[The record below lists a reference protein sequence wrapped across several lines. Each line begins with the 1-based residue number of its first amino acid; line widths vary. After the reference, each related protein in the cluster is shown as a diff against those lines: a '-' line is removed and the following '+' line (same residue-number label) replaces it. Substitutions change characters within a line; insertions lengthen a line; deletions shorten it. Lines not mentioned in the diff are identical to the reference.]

1 MWSKEDS
8 PRPSDRQEIAT
19 QKIATQR
26 TATRRRLNEQGS
38 SSAPNSPP
46 HTRFPR
52 RRWRIAW
59 LLGIGVLVNFFDR
72 VNLSVSHDSLIAAFG
87 ISDVVFGY
95 LSSSYNW
102 TYALCQLP
110 IGVVLDKLGVRRVG
124 RIGTFIWSAA
134 SFAAAA
140 APNLKAFFGAR
151 FLLGVGEAP
160 TFPSNAKAIGLW
172 FPQRERSLATSL
184 NDAAAKFASAIG
196 VPVIGIVLIHSGWR
210 WSFAFTGAISFAY
223 FLLFWRVYRD
233 PAEDPE
239 LTETE
244 RLYIEDHSSENRYAS
259 LSASDPAEEPPS
271 LPGAGCPR
279 SLAFGDRGYRA
290 EEPPSSLG
298 QLLSQRKVLG
308 LALGFG
314 AYNYVFFLLLY
325 WLPAYLSSALHIDLL
340 HSFLYTS
347 VPWFVATATD
357 LAIGGFL
364 VDFLVQRGFGQSIV
378 RRTVLISGT
387 AFGLGILGAAHA
399 HSASQALLWITV
411 SLSGLAA
418 AAPVAWSL
426 PSFIAHPPNVGKVG
440 GIINFCG
447 QVSGITA
454 SILTGYLVSAHHSY
468 AAAFAVAAAYLAIGI
483 AGYIF
488 LLGSIEPPPLA
499 PDAA

>member
-1 MWSKEDS
+1 MNDK
-8 PRPSDRQEIAT
+8 
-19 QKIATQR
+19 
-26 TATRRRLNEQGS
+26 GS
-38 SSAPNSPP
+38 SPLQNSQRPAVL
-46 HTRFPR
+46 PR

-59 LLGIGVLVNFFDR
+59 LLGLGVLVNFFDR

-140 APNLKAFFGAR
+140 APDLNAFLGAR
-151 FLLGVGEAP
+151 LLLGVGESP
-160 TFPSNAKAIGLW
+160 TFPSNGKAIGLW
-172 FPQRERSLATSL
+172 FPERERSLATSL

-196 VPVIGIVLIHSGWR
+196 VPVIGIVLIHAGWR

-239 LTETE
+239 LTEAE
-244 RLYIEDHSSENRYAS
+244 RLHIEDRPVDSS
-259 LSASDPAEEPPS
+259 SDDDRRAAPNPSEE
-271 LPGAGCPR
+271 R
-279 SLAFGDRGYRA
+279 STPLLGLLA
-290 EEPPSSLG
+290 
-298 QLLSQRKVLG
+298 QRKVLG
-308 LALGFG
+308 LAIGFG
-314 AYNYVFFLLLY
+314 SYNYVFFLLLY

-347 VPWFVATATD
+347 LPWLLATATD
-357 LAIGGFL
+357 LVFGGFL
-364 VDFLVQRGFGQSIV
+364 VDFLVQRGWNQSAV
-378 RRTVLISGT
+378 RRTVLIGGT
-387 AFGLGILGAAHA
+387 AFGLGILGAARA
-399 HSASQALLWITV
+399 HSASQALIWITV

-426 PSFIAHPPNVGKVG
+426 PSFIARWPDVGKVG
-440 GIINFCG
+440 GIINFAG
-447 QVSGITA
+447 QVSGIAA
-454 SILTGYLVSAHHSY
+454 SILTGYLVSALHSY
-468 AAAFAVAAAYLAIGI
+468 AVAFAVAAAYLAVGI
-483 AGYIF
+483 AAYIF
-488 LLGSIEPPPLA
+488 LLGSVEPPPLEPKA
-499 PDAA
+499 V

>member
-1 MWSKEDS
+1 
-8 PRPSDRQEIAT
+8 
-19 QKIATQR
+19 
-26 TATRRRLNEQGS
+26 LNHQGS
-38 SSAPNSPP
+38 SSSQNSPP
-46 HTRFPR
+46 NARLPR

-134 SFAAAA
+134 SFGASA
-140 APNLKAFFGAR
+140 APNLSAFFGAR
-151 FLLGVGEAP
+151 FLLGIGEAP

-172 FPQRERSLATSL
+172 FPERERSFATSL

-196 VPVIGIVLIHSGWR
+196 VPVIGVVLIHAGWR

-233 PAEDPE
+233 PNEDPE
-239 LTETE
+239 LTEIE
-244 RLYIEDHSSENRYAS
+244 RLYIEDQDAS
-259 LSASDPAEEPPS
+259 LAASERPEE
-271 LPGAGCPR
+271 R
-279 SLAFGDRGYRA
+279 S
-290 EEPPSSLG
+290 SSLG

-357 LAIGGFL
+357 LAFGGFL
-364 VDFLVQRGFGQSIV
+364 VDFLVQRGFGQSAV
-378 RRTVLISGT
+378 RRTVLIGGT

-399 HSASQALLWITV
+399 HSPSQALIWITV

-426 PSFIAHPPNVGKVG
+426 PSFIARRPDVGKVG

-447 QVSGITA
+447 QVSGIAA

-468 AAAFAVAAAYLAIGI
+468 ASAFAVAAAYLAIGI
-483 AGYIF
+483 AAYLF
-488 LLGSIEPPPLA
+488 LLGRIELAPLA

>member
-1 MWSKEDS
+1 
-8 PRPSDRQEIAT
+8 
-19 QKIATQR
+19 
-26 TATRRRLNEQGS
+26 LNEQGS
-38 SSAPNSPP
+38 SSAPNPPP
-46 HTRFPR
+46 HARLPR

-72 VNLSVSHDSLIAAFG
+72 VNLSVSHDSLVAAFG

-124 RIGTFIWSAA
+124 RIGTLIWSAA

-140 APNLKAFFGAR
+140 APNLSAFFGAR

-172 FPQRERSLATSL
+172 FPERERSLATSL

-196 VPVIGIVLIHSGWR
+196 VPVIGIVLIHAGWR

-239 LTETE
+239 LTEIE
-244 RLYIEDHSSENRYAS
+244 RLYIEDQSAS
-259 LSASDPAEEPPS
+259 LAAPERVVE
-271 LPGAGCPR
+271 R
-279 SLAFGDRGYRA
+279 S
-290 EEPPSSLG
+290 SSLG

-364 VDFLVQRGFGQSIV
+364 VDFLVQRGFGQSAV
-378 RRTVLISGT
+378 RRTVLIGGT

-426 PSFIAHPPNVGKVG
+426 PSFIARRPNVGKVG

-483 AGYIF
+483 AGYLF
-488 LLGSIEPPPLA
+488 LLGPIEPPPLA